1 MRPLRRPA
9 ALAVF
14 ASLALLGACS
24 DEAPP
29 PEPVVR
35 PVKMVEFAA
44 ISGTTEIDYPGRVQ
58 AAERSELAFEVA
70 GRIVEFP
77 VHEGQEIAKGTV
89 IAKLEPRDFRSRV
102 DAEKAHAAAMRAEFE
117 RMKELFDANVASKQ
131 QYDKA
136 VRDYEVA
143 KARVD
148 TAEKAMEDAVL
159 RAPFDAIVGQKL
171 VDDFAAVQTK
181 QPVVSLQGQSRDF
194 EVLVDLPE
202 QDALRVGRQSGSGE
216 SIEER
221 TRATVEFASI
231 PGRRFTLRV
240 KEFAAK
246 ADPVTRT
253 FRVTASF
260 EAPEDLN
267 VMEGMTAKV
276 RVEVPND
283 SALAHTRSLP
293 VQAVLADNQD
303 RPYVW
308 VVDPDTSEVEKRT
321 VEVGNLFHDRIE
333 VKGNLDPGE
342 LVVVSGVLQMRE
354 GLPVRRLEE

>member
-1 MRPLRRPA
+1 MSPFRRHA
-9 ALAVF
+9 ALA
-14 ASLALLGACS
+14 ALATLVLLAACS
-24 DEAPP
+24 EEAPP

-35 PVKMVEFAA
+35 PVKMVEFASSA
-44 ISGTTEIDYPGRVQ
+44 GTTEIDYPGRVQ

-77 VHEGQEIAKGTV
+77 VNEGQEIAKGTV
-89 IAKLEPRDFRSRV
+89 IAKLDPRDFQARV
-102 DAEKAHAAAMRAEFE
+102 EAEKAHAAAMRAEFE
-117 RMKELFDANVASKQ
+117 RMKALFDADVASKQ

-143 KARVD
+143 RARVD
-148 TAEKAMEDAVL
+148 TAEKALEDAVL

-171 VDDFAAVQTK
+171 VDDFAAVQAK

-194 EVLVDLPE
+194 EVVVDLPE
-202 QDALRVGRQSGSGE
+202 QDALRVRRQSRDGE
-216 SIEER
+216 PVEER

-231 PGRRFTLRV
+231 PGRRFPLRV

-276 RVEVPND
+276 RVDVPND

-293 VQAVLADNQD
+293 VQAVLADNED

-308 VVDPDTSEVEKRT
+308 VVDPGTSEVEKRL
-321 VEVGNLFHDRIE
+321 VEVGNLFRDRIE
-333 VKGNLDPGE
+333 VKSGLEPGE

-354 GLPVRRLEE
+354 GLEVRRLEE